1 MCKIAARLISAKRRK
16 TFSSSLTFGK
26 KMLSVC
32 FAIIVRRPRWIHNP
46 TLPVAS
52 SGSSIVTFQFGKMT
66 APDGP
71 ASHTVFEQ
79 VLLWL
84 LQT

>member
-1 MCKIAARLISAKRRK
+1 
-16 TFSSSLTFGK
+16 
-26 KMLSVC
+26 MLSVC
-32 FAIIVRRPRWIHNP
+32 FAIIVRRPRRIHNP

-52 SGSSIVTFQFGKMT
+52 SGSSMIVTFQFGKMT